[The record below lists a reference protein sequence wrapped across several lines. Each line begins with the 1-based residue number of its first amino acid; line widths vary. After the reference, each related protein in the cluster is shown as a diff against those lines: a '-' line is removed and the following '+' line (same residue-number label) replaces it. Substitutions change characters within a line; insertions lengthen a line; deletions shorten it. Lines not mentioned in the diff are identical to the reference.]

1 MNINLRQ
8 VRSFVVVAGA
18 GSFTRAAR
26 LLHISQPALTVQ
38 IRQLEGALGLKLF
51 DRNTRQLDL
60 TPLGKE
66 LLPTFERLVR
76 DFDSVTESARQ
87 LAAGVPGVVHVPA
100 LPSISSSLM
109 PAAIPALRKGHPGIA
124 GRPKQPVRRPL

>member
-38 IRQLEGALGLKLF
+38 IRQLECALGLKLF

-60 TPLGKE
+60 TPLGKD
-66 LLPTFERLVR
+66 LLPTFEPLVR
-76 DFDSVTESARQ
+76 DFDRATASARQ
-87 LAAGVPGVVHVPA
+87 LAPGATGVVPLPTLPA
-100 LPSISSSLM
+100 I
-109 PAAIPALRKGHPGIA
+109 
-124 GRPKQPVRRPL
+124 